1 MTYPTSSLDSN
12 EQQHNNEAARHVINA
27 ESIHVNVGV
36 PKCARVHEVDHY
48 ADV

>member
-1 MTYPTSSLDSN
+1 MTYPASSLNSN
-12 EQQHNNEAARHVINA
+12 EQQHNSETARHVINA
-27 ESIHVNVGV
+27 EGKHVNVGV